1 MYRQRLGQAITQC
14 LRYLHVY
21 MVNLSFAL
29 STPNQFNP
37 RPPQTCFQNMQ
48 INERDTRTRNS
59 NWNWDTDTQTEIEIE
74 TELAVRYLWD
84 TRARRELSNAIS
96 QPAARFD
103 GSLCWRFVAELALV
117 FENLDSFIWAALKT
131 KRIRQIRN
139 TTRLRQK
146 YNNNKQKLLL

>member
-14 LRYLHVY
+14 LRYLYVY

-48 INERDTRTRNS
+48 INERDTRNRNS
-59 NWNWDTDTQTEIEIE
+59 SWNWDTDTQTEIETQFQIE

-96 QPAARFD
+96 RPA
-103 GSLCWRFVAELALV
+103 GSSFWRLSLLTLRRRRRV
-117 FENLDSFIWAALKT
+117 SFGVWKSRQFHLSRAKNETYPTDTQYDAATT
-131 KRIRQIRN
+131 KIQ
-139 TTRLRQK
+139 
-146 YNNNKQKLLL
+146 